1 MCVINEVSLFG
12 QIIYSITIGYSRIT
26 RHERV
31 SSIDM
36 EGAAAMPTETATTA
50 EPAFTVDNIHI
61 SDADLPPFTDMPFED
76 IEELHLDHP
85 GASDEEYRKR
95 RDHIAS
101 LSKKFRET
109 GVITD
114 VEYTEK
120 EQGIWRHV
128 AERLQELHQ
137 KHASPFYLKAK
148 RDLGISTDRIPQL
161 SEMNRRLNELT
172 NFRLAPVEGL
182 VDTRAFL
189 SWLSW
194 RTMLSTQYIRH
205 HSRPEYTPE
214 PDIVHEA
221 IGHIPMF
228 TNPNFAD
235 YSQFIGHGARV
246 ANDEQLE
253 ALGRLY
259 WFTVEFGMVEHE
271 GDVKAYG
278 AGLLSSFGELEHAF
292 SDKVERRPF
301 DLEEVI
307 ATPFEYSEMQTL
319 LYVIPSYAELKEV
332 TRRYITSF

>member
-1 MCVINEVSLFG
+1 M
-12 QIIYSITIGYSRIT
+12 T
-26 RHERV
+26 
-31 SSIDM
+31 
-36 EGAAAMPTETATTA
+36 GAAMLTETTSPSETA
-50 EPAFTVDNIHI
+50 FSVENIHV
-61 SDADLPPFTDMPFED
+61 SDADLPAFTDMPFED
-76 IEELHLDHP
+76 IEELQLDHP
-85 GASDEEYRKR
+85 GASDHEYRTR
-95 RDHIAS
+95 RDYIAS

-114 VEYTEK
+114 VEYNEQ
-120 EQGIWRHV
+120 EQGIWKHV
-128 AERLQELHQ
+128 AAKLEELHQ

-148 RDLGISTDRIPQL
+148 RDLGISNDRIPQL
-161 SEMNRRLNELT
+161 SEMNRKLKELT
-172 NFRLAPVEGL
+172 NFRLAPIEGL

-246 ANDEQLE
+246 ATDEQIE
-253 ALGRLY
+253 ELGPLY
-259 WFTVEFGMVEHE
+259 WFTVEFGLVEHE
-271 GDVKAYG
+271 GDIKAYG

-292 SDKVERRPF
+292 SDEVERRPF

-307 ATPFEYSEMQTL
+307 NTSYDYSEMQRL
-319 LYVIPSYAELKEV
+319 LFVIPSYAELKEV
-332 TRRYITSF
+332 TRDYISRFKG

>member
-1 MCVINEVSLFG
+1 ML
-12 QIIYSITIGYSRIT
+12 
-26 RHERV
+26 
-31 SSIDM
+31 
-36 EGAAAMPTETATTA
+36 TATIS
-50 EPAFTVDNIHI
+50 EPAFNFENIHI
-61 SDADLPPFTDMPFED
+61 SDADLPAFTDMPFED

-85 GASDEEYRKR
+85 GASDEEYRRR

-114 VEYTEK
+114 VDYSEK

-128 AERLQELHQ
+128 TERLEELHQ
-137 KHASPFYLKAK
+137 KHASPFYLQAK
-148 RDLGISTDRIPQL
+148 KDLGISTQRIPQL
-161 SEMNRRLNELT
+161 SEMNRKLKELT

-228 TNPNFAD
+228 TNQNFAD
-235 YSQFIGHGARV
+235 YSQFIGHGARI

-271 GDVKAYG
+271 GDIKAYG

-292 SDKVERRPF
+292 SNEVERRPF
-301 DLEEVI
+301 NLEEVI
-307 ATPFEYSEMQTL
+307 STPYEYSDMQPL
-319 LYVIPSYAELKEV
+319 LFVVSSYAELKEV

>member
-1 MCVINEVSLFG
+1 ML
-12 QIIYSITIGYSRIT
+12 
-26 RHERV
+26 
-31 SSIDM
+31 
-36 EGAAAMPTETATTA
+36 TETTSSSETA
-50 EPAFTVDNIHI
+50 FSVENIHV
-61 SDADLPPFTDMPFED
+61 SDSDLPAFTDMPFED

-85 GASDEEYRKR
+85 GASDQEYRTR
-95 RDHIAS
+95 RDYIAS

-114 VEYTEK
+114 VDYNEQ

-128 AERLQELHQ
+128 AARLEELHQ

-148 RDLGISTDRIPQL
+148 RDLGISNDRIPQL
-161 SEMNRRLNELT
+161 SEMNRKLKEST
-172 NFRLAPVEGL
+172 NFRLAPIEGL

-228 TNPNFAD
+228 TNTNFAD
-235 YSQFIGHGARV
+235 YSQFIGHGARI
-246 ANDEQLE
+246 ATDEQIE
-253 ALGRLY
+253 ELGRLY
-259 WFTVEFGMVEHE
+259 WFTVEFGLVEHE

-301 DLEEVI
+301 DLEQVI
-307 ATPFEYSEMQTL
+307 NTPYDYSDMQPI

-332 TRRYITSF
+332 TREYISRFKS

>member
-1 MCVINEVSLFG
+1 
-12 QIIYSITIGYSRIT
+12 
-26 RHERV
+26 
-31 SSIDM
+31 M
-36 EGAAAMPTETATTA
+36 EGAATEMLTSTTTEA
-50 EPAFTVDNIHI
+50 DFAIENIHI
-61 SDADLPPFTDMPFED
+61 SDADLPAFTDMPFED

-85 GASDEEYRKR
+85 GASDEAYRTR

-101 LSKKFRET
+101 LSKNFRET

-114 VEYTEK
+114 VDYTEE

-128 AERLQELHQ
+128 ATRLEELHQ
-137 KHASPFYLKAK
+137 KHASPFYLRAK
-148 RDLGISTDRIPQL
+148 RDLGISNERIPQL
-161 SEMNRRLNELT
+161 SEMNRRLKELT
-172 NFRLAPVEGL
+172 NFRLAPIEGL

-235 YSQFIGHGARV
+235 YSQFVGHGARI

-253 ALGRLY
+253 ELGRLY

-271 GDVKAYG
+271 GKIKAYG
-278 AGLLSSFGELEHAF
+278 AGLLSSYGELQHAF
-292 SDKVERRPF
+292 SDEVERRPF
-301 DLEEVI
+301 DLKKVVSH
-307 ATPFEYSEMQTL
+307 EYTYSDMQPV
-319 LYVIPSYAELKEV
+319 LYVIPSYAQLKEV
-332 TRRYITSF
+332 TRKYIESF

>member
-1 MCVINEVSLFG
+1 M
-12 QIIYSITIGYSRIT
+12 T
-26 RHERV
+26 
-31 SSIDM
+31 
-36 EGAAAMPTETATTA
+36 GATMLTETTSTSK
-50 EPAFTVDNIHI
+50 PAFSVENIHV
-61 SDADLPPFTDMPFED
+61 SDADLPAFIDMPFED

-85 GASDEEYRKR
+85 GASDQEYRTR
-95 RDHIAS
+95 RDYIAS

-114 VEYTEK
+114 VDYNEQ

-128 AERLQELHQ
+128 AARLEELHE
-137 KHASPFYLKAK
+137 KHASPFYLRAK
-148 RDLGISTDRIPQL
+148 RDLGISNDRIPQL
-161 SEMNRRLNELT
+161 TEMNRKLKELT

-194 RTMLSTQYIRH
+194 RSMLSTQYIRH

-235 YSQFIGHGARV
+235 YSQFIGHGARI
-246 ANDEQLE
+246 ATDEQIE
-253 ALGRLY
+253 ELGRLY
-259 WFTVEFGMVEHE
+259 WFTVEFGLVEHE
-271 GDVKAYG
+271 GDIKAYG

-292 SDKVERRPF
+292 SDEVERRPF
-301 DLEEVI
+301 DLEQVI
-307 ATPFEYSEMQTL
+307 NHDFTYSDMQPI

-332 TRRYITSF
+332 TREYISRFKS

>member
-1 MCVINEVSLFG
+1 
-12 QIIYSITIGYSRIT
+12 
-26 RHERV
+26 
-31 SSIDM
+31 
-36 EGAAAMPTETATTA
+36 
-50 EPAFTVDNIHI
+50 
-61 SDADLPPFTDMPFED
+61 MPFED

-85 GASDEEYRKR
+85 GASDAAYRER
-95 RDHIAS
+95 RDYIAS

-114 VEYTEK
+114 VDYNED
-120 EQGIWRHV
+120 EQNIWRHV
-128 AERLQELHQ
+128 AARLEDLHQ

-148 RDLGISTDRIPQL
+148 RDLGISVDRIPQL
-161 SEMNRRLNELT
+161 SEMNRRLKEAT

-228 TNPNFAD
+228 TNQNFAD
-235 YSQFIGHGARV
+235 YSQFIGHGARI
-246 ANDEQLE
+246 ATDQQIEE
-253 ALGRLY
+253 LGRLY
-259 WFTVEFGMVEHE
+259 WYTVEFGLVEHD

-307 ATPFEYSEMQTL
+307 NHDFTYSDMQPVL
-319 LYVIPSYAELKEV
+319 SVIPSYAELKEA
-332 TRRYITSF
+332 TRRYISRFNT